1 MAMDFNNLKER
12 VLERMVEGM
21 SMVDDSWS
29 KIFKKYDQDGAGLR
43 VAALTGIGDLPT
55 WDGAAALT
63 TASMDATGAKDYTYQ
78 ARGLQVVINKYDAR
92 DIPSLVADAS
102 RKLGVSVASTY
113 AEQAYTVLN
122 GAFSSGSYA
131 TADTK
136 ALCAADHATTSTTRS
151 NAGSAALSHASLAA
165 AIQALNEWVNFQ
177 DQAYPLA
184 MNGERLFLVV
194 PPALFQTASEVAR
207 SEFTSESLQI
217 NAMRGLNIEVVQNPR
232 LTDANDWFV
241 CVDPMVAGG
250 PLIFWERAPLEVDTV
265 IDQDTKSIKINA
277 TFAIATDVHP
287 QPDGIYGSSVA

>member
-1 MAMDFNNLKER
+1 MAMNFNNLKER
-12 VLERMVEGM
+12 VLERMIEGM
-21 SMVDDSWS
+21 AMVDDSWS
-29 KIFKKYDQDGAGLR
+29 KVFKKYDQDGAGLR

-55 WDGAAALT
+55 WDGSSALT
-63 TASMDATGAKDYTYQ
+63 TASMDSTGAKDYTYQ
-78 ARGLQVVINKYDAR
+78 ARGLQVVVNKFDAR
-92 DIPSLVADAS
+92 DIPTLVADAS

-122 GAFSSGSYA
+122 GAFSAGSYA
-131 TADTK
+131 TADGK
-136 ALCAADHATTSTTRS
+136 ALCDTLHTTTSTTRS
-151 NAGSAALSHASLAA
+151 NAGSAALSHASLSA

-207 SEFTSESLQI
+207 SEFTSDALQI